1 MPSDSVDENG
11 QTDKAMSWREERR
24 QRRRL
29 EINGLQSQKVEAE
42 EQRIQALEQAEN
54 LRASIDQARQQ
65 IEEWEAEKRQI
76 LERVQQL
83 ETRIEEISIRIEKL
97 QKRRGI
103 LWGVCA
109 VALLAVAVSIIV
121 GLPQSEGPSSAVAET
136 TTTPPPASSTV
147 AETTTTPPPA
157 SSTTAV
163 ETDETVLATWEMD
176 WDSDLTSTVSLV
188 YSGGSMTV
196 VFASPDGSKLAWDVE
211 ERPSEQPGERRFN
224 LVPGDVSSEYLVLSQ
239 GGTVRYFSWD
249 DRQFDQTRVTFM
261 AADAM
266 TLGLDPEAMACVP
279 VALSPKS
286 LEAIRLYEQL
296 QEFKDDPEF
305 AEVGFAIDGPYNQ
318 WLTTIESLDDE
329 APEVLN
335 ELGFFAAEVM
345 MLGLDYV
352 IYDQERIDYLEQLI
366 KAGISEATCDGVG

>member
-1 MPSDSVDENG
+1 
-11 QTDKAMSWREERR
+11 MSWREERR